1 MIEHAPIPSAGMGA
15 MTMEYRAPKG
25 GLPKDLKDGTAI
37 EFEFVL
43 TPKGEYE
50 LTRVTPVAPAAAA
63 AGAKR

>member
-1 MIEHAPIPSAGMGA
+1 